1 MGWINHRLESF
12 LVCSKNLLL
21 MTLSVVGIFGLG
33 VVLLV
38 AAVLL
43 TDMMLVLPLVRRIL
57 SH

>member
-1 MGWINHRLESF
+1 
-12 LVCSKNLLL
+12 

-43 TDMMLVLPLVRRIL
+43 TDMMVLLLPVLVATAVSRLL
-57 SH
+57 SL